1 MSPCSGLG
9 FPIDSTNTYLRCL
22 PSASRRMRERSD
34 GPTKN
39 KGNDIVKSLLMVWAW
54 VGSTLMLYS
63 QVLNI
68 GCKVGC

>member
-34 GPTKN
+34 GPTQN
-39 KGNDIVKSLLMVWAW
+39 KGNDTVKSFTHGLGLGWEH
-54 VGSTLMLYS
+54 VG
-63 QVLNI
+63 VI
-68 GCKVGC
+68 